1 MQYLNAFEPLFKLSD
16 PATFGLIMLMIVASL
31 SWMRNDNKEMRGPLL
46 ILVIVVSSG
55 HPLGTTIANYI
66 GLLTL
71 PFLVLAILS
80 FGVWYL
86 IYGAKLLFK
95 RLRNLNPQAQ

>member
-1 MQYLNAFEPLFKLSD
+1 MTYLNSLESLFNCPGFSSI
-16 PATFGLIMLMIVASL
+16 GLFILMIL
-31 SWMRNDNKEMRGPLL
+31 TCYYWMSNAGKELKVPFL

-55 HPLGTTIANYI
+55 HPLGTTIGNYF
-66 GLLTL
+66 GLIAL
-71 PFLVLAILS
+71 PSVALAILS

-95 RLRNLNPQAQ
+95 RLRNLNPQA